1 MREAEPASNI
11 LEDETGRT
19 DPAIVISYSN
29 ATSVPVSLYPAMLL
43 EFFFPVTYVLKNRYI
58 AKDKHV

>member
-11 LEDETGRT
+11 LEDEMRRT
-19 DPAIVISYSN
+19 DPATLPYN
-29 ATSVPVSLYPAMLL
+29 ATSVPVSLYPAMQL